1 MPAHRNKDTLMEKK
15 ITLTVNDISL
25 NFTVTLASYNKYIN
39 EITPFNKVA
48 PARNFLMRT
57 VDADCK
63 DALREMVDQPGV
75 GVQIAA
81 AVLEEY
87 TPDVQITVGK

>member
-1 MPAHRNKDTLMEKK
+1 MEKK
-15 ITLTVNDISL
+15 ISLSVNDKPLS
-25 NFTVTLASYNKYIN
+25 FTVTLADYNKYIN
-39 EITPFNKVA
+39 EITPFNKVS

-57 VDADCK
+57 VDADSK
-63 DALREMVDQPGV
+63 DALREVVDLPGV

-81 AVLEEY
+81 SVLEEY

>member
-1 MPAHRNKDTLMEKK
+1 MPAHRNKEHIMEKK
-15 ITLTVNDISL
+15 ISLTVNDKPL
-25 NFTVTLASYNKYIN
+25 NFTVSLGDYNKYIN

-57 VDADCK
+57 VDADSK
-63 DALREMVDQPGV
+63 DTLRDLVDLPGV

-81 AVLEEY
+81 SVLEEY